1 METKRLIPL
10 AVLFLVLVVMVIL
23 YFTGGEEKRLAPDA
37 GSAVTENEE
46 GVVEERPT
54 KSIVLYFL
62 SDNDYR
68 LHPEE
73 REIFADIP
81 EVDQVK
87 QALEELL
94 KGSLN
99 GGISPIPED
108 TRLREVFF
116 TQRRVVY
123 VDFSREL
130 YQNHMSG
137 SAAEIATVYAIVNPL
152 VSNFDSVERVFI
164 LVEGTERETLN
175 GHIDL
180 TRPLLPRFDLIA
192 DGR

>member
-10 AVLFLVLVVMVIL
+10 SVLLLLLVVLVIL
-23 YFTGGEEKRLAPDA
+23 YFTGGEEKRLEPDPA
-37 GSAVTENEE
+37 AAVTETEE
-46 GVVEERPT
+46 GIIEERPT
-54 KSIVLYFL
+54 KTITLYFL
-62 SDNDYR
+62 SDNDRR

-87 QALEELL
+87 LALEELL
-94 KGSLN
+94 KGSQN
-99 GGISPIPED
+99 SGVSPIPEE

-137 SAAEIATVYAIVNPL
+137 AAAEIATVYAIVNPL

-164 LVEGTERETLN
+164 LVDGTERETLN
-175 GHIDL
+175 GHVDL
-180 TRPLLPRFDLIA
+180 TRPLLPRFDLISK
-192 DGR
+192 